1 LNGSRG
7 GSQNSSG
14 LDSFFKNRDID
25 ISQNDDNRDKLM
37 QMMDYQAKN
46 QKPGN
51 YRDSSP
57 SEDPSSD
64 EFDMSQEDDIGEGT
78 EGHNVPNNVVNF
90 RPKMSL

>member
-1 LNGSRG
+1 MLGSRG

-25 ISQNDDNRDKLM
+25 ISQNDNNRDQLM
-37 QMMDYQAKN
+37 QIMDYQSKN

-51 YRDSSP
+51 NRDSSP

-64 EFDMSQEDDIGEGT
+64 EFDNSEEDDIGEGT
-78 EGHNVPNNVVNF
+78 ECHNVPHNVGTS
-90 RPKMSL
+90 RP